1 LKPSK
6 ITEYLE
12 VVCRQIRWKKA
23 QASVLEEIENH
34 IIDQKNAFISD
45 GLNEEEA
52 TDKAIAEMGD
62 PIVVGEQ
69 LDRVHR
75 PGLIGMSIGI
85 LLVLVILGTA
95 DMGNGLLRILGV
107 GDQIVLG
114 VTIPMLAEL
123 IYLIGVS
130 VTISSLAAIFVP
142 KTITRVIIWCQGFIL
157 TAIYFMEVFPRIR
170 FALLLVVVNIISFL
184 VVYRISRSVK
194 TGLVSTITSF
204 VGLFLFVVGT
214 QINCYMYNNGVNG
227 SYGGFENVPK
237 ALAIIC
243 IMCLVPQLSM
253 AAFISAKNS
262 PQPPMRQMLP

>member
-1 LKPSK
+1 MRVLQPSK

-23 QASVLEEIENH
+23 QSSVLEEIENH

-85 LLVLVILGTA
+85 LLVLGILGTA
-95 DMGNGLLRILGV
+95 DMGNSLLRLLGV

-114 VTIPMLAEL
+114 INIPMLGEL
-123 IYLIGVS
+123 IYLVGVF
-130 VTISSLAAIFVP
+130 VTISSFAAIFAP
-142 KTITRVIIWCQGFIL
+142 RNISKVIIWCQGFIL

-194 TGLVSTITSF
+194 TGLMSTITSF
-204 VGLFLFVVGT
+204 AGLFLFVVGT
-214 QINCYMYNNGVNG
+214 QINCYMYNHGVNG

-243 IMCLVPQLSM
+243 IMCLVPQLLM

-262 PQPPMRQMLP
+262 KERIA